1 VSQKNKSKTA
11 PFAKPAKSAAPGKPR
26 KKRGTQE
33 NGKSKKEPTLAKT
46 ARMGHRQCD
55 MHLISGMF
63 VAS

>member
-1 VSQKNKSKTA
+1 MLVTGCVVSQKNKSKT
-11 PFAKPAKSAAPGKPR
+11 GKPR